1 MEKEGL
7 ILHQESSK
15 RNRVNLARTA
25 TTIIAVVVQ
34 IGFALPAK
42 THQLPLAEP
51 ESVSMSS
58 EGLEL
63 LDTTMQSY
71 IDSKMVAGTV
81 SLVARQG
88 KVIHLKA
95 QGYRH
100 IEENVAMTE
109 DTIFVLSLI
118 HI

>member
-7 ILHQESSK
+7 ILHQEGSK

-34 IGFALPAK
+34 IGFALPSK

-51 ESVSMSS
+51 ESVNMSS

-63 LDTTMQSY
+63 LGTTMQSY
-71 IDSKMVAGTV
+71 IDSKMVAGTWLPFW
-81 SLVARQG
+81 S
-88 KVIHLKA
+88 
-95 QGYRH
+95 
-100 IEENVAMTE
+100 
-109 DTIFVLSLI
+109 
-118 HI
+118 

>member
-1 MEKEGL
+1 MRKEGFTL
-7 ILHQESSK
+7 PQESSK
-15 RNRVNLARTA
+15 RNRVHLGRTA
-25 TTIIAVVVQ
+25 AAIIAVAIQ

-42 THQLPLAEP
+42 TQQLPLAEP

-88 KVIHLKA
+88 KVVHLKA

-100 IEENVAMTE
+100 IE
-109 DTIFVLSLI
+109 
-118 HI
+118 